1 MDTITIFP
9 PPSHVYF
16 RPTTVGQRR
25 LLFSTAEETGNVSEA
40 SRRAHVS
47 RGTYYYWRPRYESE
61 GAAGLAAE
69 RSRAPHRTRIP
80 SVSADLRA
88 EVLAYHQAHPTE
100 GYRSIA
106 NGIGKAHQWKK
117 MISHTKVQEIILA
130 DREAHAPPP
139 APAAP
144 PVESFHL
151 PTEAVH
157 APKPNQTINI
167 DLCVVPLEHDGTPDM
182 VSVSLSAAAAGVIPT
197 ENGSPAT
204 SAEWPGQAFENP
216 TLSYEEQMRDYV
228 EKRTAKRLSK
238 GQRKHRRRQKQAER
252 AELNAQ
258 SDELRL
264 KRRRQRARRRQE
276 DADWKAKR
284 QAHRD
289 TERTWQERSRE
300 KRRERRAEHQAQQ
313 AQWQTVRAERQ
324 ARVQQRQAEDAA
336 WRQARQEIRDKLA
349 QLAESAPLVTAW
361 LAILVVVDNGT
372 RRCLGLPL
380 FTVGVHVTA
389 EMVVAALRTLC
400 PPELQFVISDNGAQ
414 FIAEAFA
421 QFAQEMAFVHVRI
434 APYRARTNGIAER
447 FVRTLKE
454 WLETHSWN
462 SPEELAALLVEFIEY
477 YNDRPHQG
485 VELDGLSPNEFAR
498 RLANCSTC

>member
-1 MDTITIFP
+1 MDTTTLSQRP
-9 PPSHVYF
+9 LRVYF
-16 RPTTVGQRR
+16 RPTTVGQRQ

-40 SRRAHVS
+40 ARRAHVS
-47 RGTYYYWRPRYESE
+47 RGTYYYWRARYESD

-69 RSRAPHRTRIP
+69 GSRAPHHTRIP
-80 SVSADLRA
+80 PVSAELRA
-88 EVLAYHQAHPTE
+88 EVLAYHQAHPGE

-106 NGIGKAHQWKK
+106 NSIGKAHEWQKV
-117 MISHTKVQEIILA
+117 IGHTKVREIILA
-130 DREAHAPPP
+130 EREDHSPPP

-144 PVESFHL
+144 PVASFHL
-151 PTEAVH
+151 ATEAVH
-157 APKPNQTINI
+157 APRPNQTINI
-167 DLCVVPLEHDGTPDM
+167 DLCVVPLRHDGTQDM
-182 VSVSLSAAAAGVIPT
+182 VSVSLSAAAAGVILT
-197 ENGSPAT
+197 ENDSSAI
-204 SAEWPGQAFENP
+204 SAEWPGQTFEN
-216 TLSYEEQMRDYV
+216 TALSYEEQMRDYV

-238 GQRKHRRRQKQAER
+238 GQRQHRRRQKQAER

-264 KRRRQRARRRQE
+264 QRRRQRGKRRQE
-276 DADWKAKR
+276 DADWQAKR
-284 QAHRD
+284 QVHRD
-289 TERTWQERSRE
+289 TERARRSLSKKE
-300 KRRERRAEHQAQQ
+300 RRERRAEGQAQQ
-313 AQWQTVRAERQ
+313 AQWRVDKAERQ
-324 ARVQQRQAEDAA
+324 AQVQQRQTEDAA

-380 FTVGVHVTA
+380 FTAGVHVTA
-389 EMVVAALRTLC
+389 EMVVAALRALC
-400 PPELQFVISDNGAQ
+400 PPELQFVISDNGTQ

-421 QFAQEMAFVHVRI
+421 RFAQEMAFVHVRI

-454 WLETHSWN
+454 WLEVHSWN
-462 SPEELAALLVEFIEY
+462 SPEELVALLVEFIEY

-485 VELDGLSPNEFAR
+485 AELDGLSPNEFAC